1 MNTSNKKEGMTSSFF
16 RDITRR
22 RLVVIFRSFGTFYR
36 SRCPLKTEAI
46 GGPETAV
53 NNYQSTPVTFQKSE
67 DLIQTP
73 AEVGDYA
80 RKRVAYII
88 MQT

>member
-1 MNTSNKKEGMTSSFF
+1 MTSSFF
-16 RDITRR
+16 
-22 RLVVIFRSFGTFYR
+22 RLVVIFRSFGTPYWY
-36 SRCPLKTEAI
+36 RCPFKTEAI
-46 GGPETAV
+46 GGAETAV
-53 NNYQSTPVTFQKSE
+53 NNYQSTLVTSKKSE
-67 DLIQTP
+67 NLIQTP